1 MGMSRY
7 GVVMALLV
15 SGVAAM
21 GAARAPEDRTL
32 YLVAPD
38 EAPIGHTA
46 ELLFQAR
53 GITSDQEADGL
64 VLTLT
69 LPDGMTYVSPEP
81 YAHHTSN
88 GDYNAGPCT
97 PSGQIV
103 TCRIDRRDVLIGSDV
118 AAWTATV
125 GIAEDVA
132 PGTRLTV
139 RVGADGKTLD
149 ATSTAVAG
157 ADLTL
162 RAEPPKGPL
171 TAGQPL
177 EFTAIVRNNGPATIR
192 HFTLFE
198 SYEGLWYGGGRVTD
212 PAADCFSDP
221 GSFIC
226 DVNREVKPGEEVR
239 LRHSMPSR
247 ANADTW
253 GTRNR
258 VGLRVEDVPST
269 IDDTNDG
276 TAFQV
281 QFSKKPPNAPSPT
294 PSQTRST
301 APTPSSPIGGGGLPI
316 TGPASLPLTGAGVL
330 LLFTGAG
337 ALWAGRRRART

>member
-1 MGMSRY
+1 M
-7 GVVMALLV
+7 VMALLV

-32 YLVAPD
+32 YLIAPD
-38 EAPIGHTA
+38 QAPIGHTA

-53 GITSDQEADGL
+53 GITSDEEADGL

-69 LPDGMTYVSPEP
+69 LPGGMTYVSPEP
-81 YAHHTSN
+81 YAHHGSN
-88 GDYNAGPCT
+88 GNYNDGPCT

-103 TCRIDRRDVLIGSDV
+103 TCRIDRALIGSDT

-125 GIAEDVA
+125 GIDADVA

-157 ADLTL
+157 ADLTV
-162 RAEPPKGPL
+162 RVEPPKGSV
-171 TAGQPL
+171 TAGQPV
-177 EFTAIVRNNGPATIR
+177 EFTAIVRNNGPATIQR
-192 HFTLFE
+192 FTLFE
-198 SYEGLWYGGGRVTD
+198 SYEGLWYGGGRVTN
-212 PAADCFSDP
+212 PEADCFSDP

-226 DVNREVKPGEEVR
+226 DVYREVKPGEEVR
-239 LRHSMPSR
+239 LQHSMQSR

-253 GTRNR
+253 GTRNH
-258 VGLRVEDVPST
+258 VGLSVEDVPSK

-276 TAFQV
+276 TSFQV
-281 QFSKKPPNAPSPT
+281 QFSKKPPQSPSPT
-294 PSQTRST
+294 PSRTQTT
-301 APTPSSPIGGGGLPI
+301 APDSASPGGGGGLPI

-330 LLFTGAG
+330 LLLTGAG

>member
-1 MGMSRY
+1 ML
-7 GVVMALLV
+7 MALLLG
-15 SGVAAM
+15 GVAAM

-32 YLVAPD
+32 YLIAPD

-53 GITSDQEADGL
+53 GITSDAEADGL

-81 YAHHTSN
+81 YAYNTSN
-88 GDYNAGPCT
+88 GNYNAGPCT
-97 PSGQIV
+97 PAGQIV
-103 TCRIDRRDVLIGSDV
+103 TCRIDRHDVLIGSDT

-125 GIAEDVA
+125 GIGEDVA

-139 RVGADGKTLD
+139 RVGADGKTQD
-149 ATSTAVAG
+149 AATTAVAG
-157 ADLTL
+157 ADLTV
-162 RAEPPKGPL
+162 RAEPPRNPV
-171 TAGQPL
+171 TAGQPV

-198 SYEGLWYGGGRVTD
+198 SYEGRWYGGGRVTN
-212 PAADCFSDP
+212 PEADCFADP

-226 DVNREVKPGEEVR
+226 DVYREVKPGEEVR

-258 VGLRVEDVPST
+258 VGLRVDDVPSK
-269 IDDTNDG
+269 IDDTNDSA
-276 TAFQV
+276 TFQV
-281 QFSKKPPNAPSPT
+281 RFSKKPPQTPSHPPSPT
-294 PSQTRST
+294 PSAVAGGT
-301 APTPSSPIGGGGLPI
+301 GGGGGSLPI
-316 TGPASLPLTGAGVL
+316 TGPATLPLTAAGL
-330 LLFTGAG
+330 LLLLTGAV
-337 ALWAGRRRART
+337 ALRTGRTRRQ